1 MSLSTAATP
10 SSSAPAA
17 NVLAPAAT
25 DCAPAAAN
33 CAPAAADRTPAA
45 ANCAPAAADRAPA
58 ASTFTAPDLGYLVEP
73 ARRGGRL
80 QDPIWNDVLVADGVV
95 ACKTCER
102 IIHTAGETHVGRFCY
117 H

>member
-17 NVLAPAAT
+17 NILAPAAT
-25 DCAPAAAN
+25 D
-33 CAPAAADRTPAA
+33 
-45 ANCAPAAADRAPA
+45 CAPAAADRAPA
-58 ASTFTAPDLGYLVEP
+58 ASTFTAPDLGCLVEP

-95 ACKTCER
+95 ACKACER
-102 IIHTAGETHVGRFCY
+102 IIHTAGKTHVERFCY